1 MSNMIDYDTHSVG
14 TTEIHLASDHAGFEM
29 KEEIKKHLE
38 KMEYKVIDYGAYEY
52 DEEDDY
58 PEFCALAARAI
69 SLDHKA
75 RGIILGGSG
84 QGEAMVANRFPNVRA
99 MVYNGQAVRGDGVEV
114 PEEIITGRQHNDSNI
129 LSLGA
134 RFLTNEEALEAVD
147 QFLDTDF
154 SGEERHI
161 RRLQKIE
168 QVFNII
174 HQQLGDE
181 E

>member
-1 MSNMIDYDTHSVG
+1 MIDYDTHSVG
-14 TTEIHLASDHAGFEM
+14 TTDIHLATDHAGFEM
-29 KEEIKKHLE
+29 KEEISKHLE
-38 KMEYKVIDYGAYEY
+38 KSGYNVIDYGAYEY
-52 DEEDDY
+52 DEDDDY
-58 PEFCALAARAI
+58 PEFIALAARAV

-99 MVYNGQAVRGDGVEV
+99 MVYNGQSVRRDGVDV
-114 PEEIITGRQHNDSNI
+114 PEEIIIGRQHNDSNI

-134 RFLTNEEALEAVD
+134 RFLTTEEALESVD
-147 QFLDTDF
+147 QFLETDF
-154 SGEERHI
+154 SGEDRHM

-181 E
+181 

>member
-1 MSNMIDYDTHSVG
+1 MIDYDTHSVG
-14 TTEIHLASDHAGFEM
+14 TTDLHVATDHAGFEM
-29 KEEIKKHLE
+29 KEEITKHLE
-38 KMEYKVIDYGAYEY
+38 KSGYNVIDYGAYEY
-52 DEEDDY
+52 DEDDDY
-58 PEFCALAARAI
+58 PEFIALAARAV
-69 SLDHKA
+69 SQDHKA

-84 QGEAMVANRFPNVRA
+84 QGEAMVANRFPNIRA

-114 PEEIITGRQHNDSNI
+114 PEEVIIGRQHNDANM

-134 RFLTNEEALEAVD
+134 RFLTIEESLEAVD

-168 QVFNII
+168 QVFSII
-174 HQQLGDE
+174 HQQLDNE
-181 E
+181 